1 MTNPKHWE
9 EEMALRPISRVD
21 DYAFPPDAWDV
32 RGWTVRTEMDD
43 EKVGKVEDMLLDA
56 HGSLR
61 YLEVDLGFMKRHV
74 LVPLN
79 HARAERETETVRIEG
94 MNRDRLE
101 DVPAYELEP
110 ESLDEGYE
118 RRLDRVYG
126 SRGAALAGSR
136 GPAEQP
142 SDPST
147 RPLPMGTDADRELDL
162 QRMGSLE
169 DEYQVAGED
178 PRGWDVVTA
187 DGRELGEVSELLM
200 EPGAMK
206 ARFLD
211 VAVDE
216 KKLEL
221 EPVDRH
227 ILLPAERVRL
237 ERNKKRVVVGGLF
250 SSDVAR
256 YPQYGGLPIRARAA
270 YEVDEFFERAGTQD
284 ENQPG
289 GGEAG
294 ARGEA
299 PMRHFYSGTAGSDV
313 KPTGEAYHG

>member
-1 MTNPKHWE
+1 
-9 EEMALRPISRVD
+9 MALRPVSRVD
-21 DYAFPPDAWDV
+21 DYTFPPDAWDV

-61 YLEVDLGFMKRHV
+61 YLDVDLGFLKKHV

-79 HARAERETETVRIEG
+79 NARAERETETVRIEG
-94 MNRDRLE
+94 MNKDWLE
-101 DVPAYELEP
+101 DVPEYGLEP

-126 SRGAALAGSR
+126 SLGAASAAAR
-136 GPAEQP
+136 GT

-147 RPLPMGTDADRELDL
+147 DTSARPLSVGADADSELEL
-162 QRMGSLE
+162 RRMEALE
-169 DEYQVAGED
+169 GDYQVAGED

-187 DGRELGEVSELLM
+187 DGHELGEVSELLM
-200 EPGAMK
+200 DPGAMK

-216 KKLEL
+216 KKLDL

-227 ILLPAERVRL
+227 ILLPADRVRL
-237 ERNKKRVVVGGLF
+237 DRNKKRVVVGGLLT
-250 SSDVAR
+250 SDVAR
-256 YPQYGGLPIRARAA
+256 YPQYGGLPVRARTV
-270 YEVDEFFERAGTQD
+270 YEVDEFFERAGTQT
-284 ENQPG
+284 ESRPG
-289 GGEAG
+289 EGGAG
-294 ARGEA
+294 EHRGDTPA
-299 PMRHFYSGTAGSDV
+299 RHFYGGTRGRDV
-313 KPTGEAYHG
+313 NPTGEEYHG